1 MKKHPLDVVS
11 LVFGLIFLLI
21 AAGWIT
27 DHSLRID
34 LPPAGWIVAVGLIVV
49 GLLGI
54 VSVVR
59 GANGP
64 KEPAAV
70 EPDEE
75 KISE

>member
-21 AAGWIT
+21 AAGWVA

-59 GANGP
+59 GAGGP
-64 KEPAAV
+64 KEPAAL
-70 EPDEE
+70 EE
-75 KISE
+75 DQDSRPE